1 MTTEGNTE
9 GTPQPGDSVET
20 GRRASGDWSKLR
32 EDYERLGTAKA
43 LQRLYGVRYYTIRE
57 EMERQGIPIKPR
69 GHVKGQKKSEAWREA
84 SRKHWD
90 DPAWREEQRKK
101 WLERLPS
108 MQASRNGGSPL
119 EIYLHRALRKEGIS
133 FSTQRQLLG
142 RYVCDILV
150 TQKPVVIEA
159 DGNMHLHAVQR
170 EKDLQR
176 DADMRAAGYEVYR
189 FHGKLICT
197 DADACI
203 RQVIKAAGLVADEEP
218 VYDIRNGLMA
228 EANPRWDGGK
238 PEWTCATCGKTFR
251 AYKRGGKPR
260 VTCSLECNRIWQG
273 TSGASV
279 AGRKPNTDAM
289 RDLWADPEWRA
300 NQIRRQQDGKQ
311 AKRQMM
317 VQSGL
322 HEPREDV
329 QRSAEMTG
337 PATLF

>member
-9 GTPQPGDSVET
+9 ATPQPGESVET

-32 EDYERLGTAKA
+32 EDYERLGNVKA
-43 LQRLYGVRYYTIRE
+43 LKSLYGVRYETIRE
-57 EMERQGIPIKPR
+57 EMARQGIPIKPR

-101 WLERLPS
+101 WLVRVPS

-119 EIYLHRALRKEGIS
+119 KIYLHRALRKAGIS
-133 FSTQRQLLG
+133 FSTQRQILG
-142 RYVCDILV
+142 RYVADILV

-159 DGNMHLHAVQR
+159 DGNMHLLPAQR
-170 EKDLQR
+170 EKDAQR

-189 FHGKLICT
+189 FPGKPICN

-203 RQVIKAAGLVADEEP
+203 RQVIEAAGLVADEEP

-228 EANPRWDGGK
+228 EANPRWKGGQQ
-238 PEWTCATCGKTFR
+238 EWVCKNPSCGKTFTSW
-251 AYKRGGKPR
+251 KRGYGKDPQC
-260 VTCSLECNRIWQG
+260 CSRECQSEWQKL
-273 TSGASV
+273 TRASV
-279 AGRKPNTDAM
+279 ATRGPRKDSRAPEHLSA
-289 RDLWADPEWRA
+289 RVGAIQARWAAEDRES
-300 NQIRRQQDGKQ
+300 
-311 AKRQMM
+311 QMM

-322 HEPREDV
+322 HEPRENV
-329 QRSAEMTG
+329 QS
-337 PATLF
+337 